1 VGPLAV
7 VPQTPATS
15 YPPAVSEGDPAAY
28 EARPLPTA
36 LRRLRTVAGATRTP
50 RRNRHLANL
59 LAFIAGTLNS
69 VGFVAVSVYTSH
81 MTGLTASVA
90 DHIVL
95 RSWGLVR
102 IGLIAIA
109 AFVLGAAACAVL
121 FNWGRRR
128 HHEARYATVLVV
140 EAVLILAFGAL
151 ADQLTWRHRDL
162 VSVAV
167 LCFTM
172 GLQNAIITKI
182 SAAQIRTTHVTGMV
196 TDIGIEL
203 GKLAYRSRLAG
214 QPPVTADLPKLGM
227 LAGLVALF
235 FVGGIAGAAG
245 YLAMGFPVLVAPALV
260 LLVVAAPPLVADAR
274 SASARREAR
283 GAAS

>member
-1 VGPLAV
+1 VSP
-7 VPQTPATS
+7 PQ
-15 YPPAVSEGDPAAY
+15 PPSFAGLVAQ
-28 EARPLPTA
+28 
-36 LRRLRTVAGATRTP
+36 RLRTVAGATRTP

-59 LAFIAGTLNS
+59 LAFIAGMLNS

-90 DHIVL
+90 DHLVL
-95 RSWGLVR
+95 GSMRLVG
-102 IGLIAIA
+102 IGLEAIGC
-109 AFVLGAAACAVL
+109 FVLGAGTCAVV

-128 HHEARYATVLVV
+128 HHEARFATVLVV
-140 EAVLILAFGAL
+140 EALMILAFGGL

-162 VSVAV
+162 VFVAV

-203 GKLAYRSRLAG
+203 GKAVYRSRMPG
-214 QPPVTADLPKLGM
+214 QPPVVPDLGKLGL
-227 LAGLVALF
+227 LAGLVGLF
-235 FVGGIAGAAG
+235 FVGGVAGAAG
-245 YLAMGFPVLVAPALV
+245 YLALGFTALIAPALV
-260 LLVVAAPPLVADAR
+260 LLTVAAPPLVADLQTR
-274 SASARREAR
+274 
-283 GAAS
+283 